1 LTRLG
6 LPVTDTVG
14 LAIER
19 TVKGRNHRYTVCA
32 WHPTVNIPALH
43 LSREELAHFIGA
55 VIPPDPPRKKAKSRI

>member
-1 LTRLG
+1 VRLG
-6 LPVTDTVG
+6 SPSSDPAG
-14 LAIER
+14 CAIER
-19 TVKGRNHRYTVCA
+19 TVKGRVHRYTVRA